1 MTFHN
6 IQNRKTFYNNN
17 DPYCVYDKVAH
28 FVVMWLQLYKVN
40 EHVREV
46 DIRSAEHLRR
56 RKFNIWLDVFPTQT
70 SWKQTSA
77 PCDWCCVSLRL
88 DVDSL
93 QTVSSQTNKQTN
105 KQSDAAVTVSAAS
118 SSPSSPAQLWLEEAA
133 QRPESTP
140 PGARGQSCLLNF
152 TERRFL

>member
-28 FVVMWLQLYKVN
+28 FVVMW
-40 EHVREV
+40 VRVGHQISRTPAEKE
-46 DIRSAEHLRR
+46 IQYLARCFSNTNLLKTNKRSLWLMLR
-56 RKFNIWLDVFPTQT
+56 FIT
-70 SWKQTSA
+70 SGCWQPSN
-77 PCDWCCVSLRL
+77 CFLS
-88 DVDSL
+88 
-93 QTVSSQTNKQTN
+93 NKQTN